1 MRFAQHAWLLAALLT
16 VTVHGQTATN
26 SFRPLALRDCIQ
38 TALQHNRDIQ
48 IERFSPV
55 ISRLTLDGSY
65 SYYDPNFT
73 VGSAGAPIGHS
84 SDSGVETYTANAGF
98 TGTLPTGMKYS
109 LSGDYVNRFGPNS
122 ESFDTSIGLSISQPL
137 LKDFWID
144 QGRLNIQVNKQ
155 NLKVSAFG
163 VDFVVMTTISQV
175 EQAYYELIFAR
186 ENVRVGEKLLEV
198 RQRFFA
204 ETKRKVEVGSSA
216 QLDLQLAQSQVATV
230 QAALIQARNQ
240 VMLAENA
247 LKTLMGDDFVNSVG
261 LVLLP
266 TDTLLV
272 MPENPVLPE
281 SWQRGLAHR
290 PDLAQLRVSLDI
302 ASLNLKFN
310 YNQLFPT
317 FDLVAGYGLRGSSAF
332 STNPVSSASASS
344 TLGQI
349 RRGENPND
357 LIGVLFSVP
366 LTRTGERANY
376 KISQESKARAA
387 VQVKKLEEL
396 VLRQIDDAT
405 KNVKTSLE
413 SVAAT
418 REATLYAQAAL
429 DAEEKK
435 LAAGKSTPFV
445 VLSLQGDLAT
455 AQTAEIRAKANYNQ
469 ALSQLYFAEGST
481 LERNKVTV
489 EIK

>member
-1 MRFAQHAWLLAALLT
+1 MRFAPQAWLLSALLAA
-16 VTVHGQTATN
+16 TVHGQTATN

-65 SYYDPNFT
+65 SYYDPTFS

-84 SDSGVETYTANAGF
+84 SDSGVETYPASAGF
-98 TGTLPTGMKYS
+98 SGTLPTGLRYG
-109 LSGDYVNRFGPNS
+109 LSGDYVNRFGPNK
-122 ESFDTSIGLSISQPL
+122 ETFDTSIGLSITQPL
-137 LKDFWID
+137 LKDSWID
-144 QGRLNIQVNKQ
+144 QGRLNIQVNRQ
-155 NLKVSAFG
+155 NLKLTDYG
-163 VDFVVMTTISQV
+163 VDFVVMNTISQV

-186 ENVRVGEKLLEV
+186 ENVRVEEKLLEV

-204 ETKRKVEVGSSA
+204 ETKRKVEVGASA

-230 QAALIQARNQ
+230 QAALIHARNQ
-240 VMLAENA
+240 VQLDENA
-247 LKTLMGDDFVNSVG
+247 LKTLMGDDFVSSVD

-266 TDTLLV
+266 TDALLV
-272 MPENPVLPE
+272 MPENPVLAE
-281 SWQRGLAHR
+281 SWQRGLAQR

-302 ASLNLKFN
+302 ASLNLKYS

-317 FDLVAGYGLRGSSAF
+317 FDLVAGYGLRGSTALT
-332 STNPVSSASASS
+332 TNSLASASS

-376 KISQESKARAA
+376 KISKESKARAM

-396 VLRQIDDAT
+396 VLRQIDDAA

-413 SVAAT
+413 SVTAT

-445 VLSLQGDLAT
+445 VLSLQGDLAA
-455 AQTAEIRAKANYNQ
+455 AQTAENRAKVNYNQ

-481 LERNKVTV
+481 LNRNKVTV